1 MPGCKVV
8 DSAVSRASV
17 VPQASSSVH
26 LLLVEV
32 GEYRL
37 AISADHVSEILSYAT
52 LSCPVAAPSVLAGFL
67 NLGRTLIPILRVTRL
82 IDAQETPIGLHTPI
96 ILLKDA
102 ESRIG
107 LLVSRVLQLNRTSR
121 SALTPIAGHPIADH
135 AANLDGQVV
144 PVVSL
149 AHLLLQQERRR
160 IAELQQAEAHR
171 LQELVESN
179 T

>member
-8 DSAVSRASV
+8 DSALSRTSV
-17 VPQASSSVH
+17 VPQASPAIH
-26 LLLVEV
+26 LVVVEV

-37 AISADHVSEILSYAT
+37 AIFADHVSEILSYAT

-67 NLGRTLIPILRVTRL
+67 SLGPTLIPILRVNRF
-82 IDAQETPIGLHTPI
+82 IEVQETPLGLHTPI
-96 ILLKDA
+96 ILLNNT
-102 ESRIG
+102 ELRIG
-107 LLVSRVLQLNRTSR
+107 LLVSRVLQLNRICR

-160 IAELQQAEAHR
+160 IEELQQAEAHR
-171 LQELVESN
+171 LRELAESN
-179 T
+179 P